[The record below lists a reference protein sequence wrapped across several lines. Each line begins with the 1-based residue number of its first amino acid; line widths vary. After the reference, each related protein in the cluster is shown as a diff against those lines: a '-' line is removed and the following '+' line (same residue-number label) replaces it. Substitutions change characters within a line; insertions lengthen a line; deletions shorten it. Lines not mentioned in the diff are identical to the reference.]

1 MNHTPNYTSILK
13 KRPQTNI
20 AFVDDEQ
27 PSTSALERHI
37 SIPADYGI
45 DEPQADYE
53 TTASV
58 RRHLAHDN
66 PPSGVTF
73 DSFFEPDDNSRGSA
87 ASLITFP
94 LSQPLRIV
102 EPISA
107 KPSSFGQNNGHAQLF
122 HETSFIE
129 TDPLKIVDLSKL
141 PELTLDTIS
150 DCIEARYKDDKIYS
164 FCGEILISVNPFKPV
179 DICRSEHYGD
189 YQYAKISPAPHLFA
203 VSAKAYTG
211 IRDLRNN
218 QVILVSGESGSGK
231 TEATKY
237 LVQHLIAIAGT
248 DFNELE
254 QRIIKVNPL
263 LEAFGNAKTI
273 LNNNSSRFAKFL
285 SLNVSNE
292 GKIESARI
300 KDYML
305 EKSRVVF
312 HSPRERTFH
321 AFYALVIGAP
331 DELLDSLYL
340 ERKGNYRITGE
351 YYHLSGGDKALYK
364 QIYKDQQDV
373 FNLIKLTP
381 DEIQD
386 INTILAAILH
396 IGNIEFREGD
406 HDSVIIENESL
417 VLQVGYLLQLEP
429 ESLVK
434 VLIQRKGKLGKGEMI
449 ELSKSKK
456 QAEDERDAIAK
467 ALYERMFGWL
477 VRRINDSL
485 KPTVIKNLP
494 SIGILDIC
502 GFENLEQNSFEQLC
516 INLVNEQLQNF
527 MNKQVIEDERLL
539 YLEEGVEISDV
550 DITGINNDSILNM
563 FIEKKS
569 GILAMIDEDSKLEF
583 SDDNKLVY
591 KLKSMYG
598 SNNIFIPSQNSSPQF
613 KIRHF
618 AGEVVYDARS
628 FIKKNRDTLSDDMLD
643 CFRSSQSTLIQD
655 LFSVPESLTG
665 SISMAQFQFR
675 GSKRPNIKSPPKMIE
690 SSLSQSINKIRN
702 ESLKQRFGD
711 KTPNYKLRDRAKR
724 STTITFFRNSLE
736 ELLKAMKGATP
747 YFIRCIKP
755 NDKQKPGEF
764 VEDRVKTQLKYNGV
778 KEIARIRTFGF
789 PIRLTRANF
798 EKQYKDLAG
807 GNTEPNI
814 SEAIFGSIQA
824 VSSTFKVGKT
834 QIFMKDHVKR
844 ILDDS
849 LSAVRRKQEEERLR
863 KAEIEKLKKM
873 EEDRKKKEEE
883 KMKKKISANILKSE
897 LMDVVDGQPLDP
909 IMEANTPESKN
920 SDPVYNRTSTSST
933 EFRENRAYSS
943 DDDESDDDDETTVKT
958 VEESEPDSK
967 PTAAWDFLQE
977 IAEEVERKDVHEQT
991 ILRVIKLIV
1000 YLLLFIIILVALTCQ
1015 KVSLFVL
1022 LEEANSTTAN
1032 LEYQKGCKLG
1042 QHQRSISI
1050 FYLMVS
1056 ICIPYALCLLISV
1069 LKVFFGKH
1077 KVPSIWTWIWVFIVE
1092 NLHSVGLCLLVFRVL
1107 PQLEAIRGLMLLNA
1121 TALIPSILKL
1131 TMSGQEYEVT
1141 QLTCITGMVQKLIQS
1156 MFDLVAMLLQVSA
1169 IPLVVV
1175 LNFRPCYQDFLGD
1188 FIRDQQF
1195 ITELTAAIILVSCN
1209 HWENF
1214 VDGKF
1219 FCNLNHKNW
1228 FKNMVLK
1235 MRYELQMGRYYP
1247 QIVTCL
1253 SKISLTVWLG
1263 YQLTT
1268 DFDYS
1273 TVVKIFSEASFP
1285 ESCKFIPVIIT
1296 LVISAFVA
1304 FYSSFGACM
1313 FQMQVP
1319 SLSLPLVLATPAAI
1333 LIFSFNYQF
1342 HFLKGI
1348 TNSVVPYMNE
1358 KAHEFNATDPVLKSF
1373 ENNYKDVLFGVGW
1386 WISFV
1391 ILSRYI
1397 WRAQTDR
1404 TANMERLFLSPTYCA
1419 VLSTESIMLNRRR
1432 HPCKVVPDH
1441 KLNAEGQISDKY
1453 YKIKII
1459 TNRTIDDDDDEMLDG
1474 DTADLPTEENV
1485 ELGPAEPVEGDKSS
1499 NPYTPMLYACAT
1511 MWHETRTEMV
1521 QLLKSIH
1528 RLDRDQYIRKI
1539 ANDNVGGYDPELY
1552 NFEAH
1557 IFFDD
1562 AMELDDDDERVPN
1575 RWVKDL
1581 VASMDVACSSVHNK
1595 PMKVHAPIKVPT
1607 PYGGQLIWQMP
1618 GENLLFVHMKDMSKI
1633 RNRKRWSQVMYMY
1646 YLLGFRHIMTCKN
1659 EMVEEMMK
1667 LREKRG
1673 QFGLT
1678 IQQIN
1683 HLLGENATA
1692 RANNT
1697 FLLALDGDTDFYPG
1711 SIKILLDRM
1720 RDENVGAA
1728 CGRIHPIGSG
1738 PMVWYQ
1744 KFEYALGHWLQK
1756 AAEHVFGCVLCSP
1769 GCFSLFRAAALM
1781 DTNVMKRY
1789 TTEPTEPTHHL
1800 QYDQGEDRWLCTLM
1814 LQQGYKIE
1822 YAAAADAWT
1831 FAPEG
1836 FFEFFNQRR
1845 RWMPSTIANI
1855 LDLLGSSQLTR
1866 KKNSNISML
1875 YILYQWLLMLMTIL
1889 GPGTILMMI
1898 AGAIKLVFKLD
1909 LVGSYVFAV
1918 VPAAIYIIGCF
1929 WLKSQHQLIFAA
1941 VLSIFYTFIMMI
1953 VLVGTIQTASQE
1965 NVFHPSVIVIVML
1978 TGIFIIAGICH
1989 PQEIGCLVHG
1999 VLYLLTIPSGYLLL
2013 VIYSIINLND
2023 VSWGTREVPTKAQ
2036 RLEMEQ
2042 KRKEKEEEKK
2052 KQKKGFFARMF
2063 NRGEEHIRELT
2074 SLVKT
2079 LIPQKNN
2086 QAAVLVSDEQTDNKV
2101 IELLAKIE
2109 SNLGR
2114 LLQDGGNRET
2124 GTSTLQQIIVEQ
2136 PQLGKSQKPSLQSQ
2150 DGKSQKPS
2158 PVIEQP
2164 TKTTPAPKNKKAKKK
2179 KIRNELKNPFWAED
2193 KGLGDGPTIEGN
2205 EKEMEFWRGFV
2216 DKYLLPIKPTAD
2228 ERKKIADGLRDLR
2241 NSSAFGLIILNLLW
2255 MALNF
2260 MFQYTQA
2267 ARIAFKYDFEA
2278 KKYEFEES
2286 VLGFG
2291 FVGLLLLLLLLQM
2304 VGMLI
2309 HRMGTLQHLLAIT
2322 EIIVRN
2328 QKSSIA
2334 NEKLEREAAIRH
2346 IKEVLKIPVTGDQG
2360 TTTEPP
2366 IIAPKGNNFGKS
2378 VWAFSDRGASRGTH
2392 NNEHI
2397 RETLRKT
2404 IKNMGPIFDAQ
2415 RSNGPL
2421 DRRTLQTLNSVRQRL
2436 NGSSLGGIAPNL
2448 GMSVRPKLPP
2458 RGRSQTAKVVQS
2470 GFGFT
2475 TKELRDLNIME
2486 PDYDTDS
2493 DLQGGAMARTLYH
2506 RSKLINAATSS
2517 MENGTPAFNSNDV
2530 PVRRQVSF
2538 SRHRQFQSERF
2549 ERL

>member
-1 MNHTPNYTSILK
+1 MATSEKEDFEQVMKDLDQQETIAVLRNKNIFMPGKTADPVSRSLKSLHSSDSSGKNSDPLYYELGSDNDDFPLIPAPEREEKNAEMSHTPNYTSILK
-13 KRPQTNI
+13 KKPQTNF

-27 PSTSALERHI
+27 TSTSALERHI

-58 RRHLAHDN
+58 RRHHAHNN

-94 LSQPLRIV
+94 LSQPLRI

-107 KPSSFGQNNGHAQLF
+107 KPSPFGQNNGHAQLF

-150 DCIEARYKDDKIYS
+150 ECIEARYKDDKIYS

-179 DICRSEHYGD
+179 DICRSEHYED

-434 VLIQRKGKLGKGEMI
+434 VLIQRKGKLGKDRQTVYNVVSSNRLSNGSLATASKGKSLDSDFRNSSFDDDDSGEMI

-550 DITGINNDSILNM
+550 DITGINNDSILHM

-618 AGEVVYDARS
+618 AGEVSYDARS

-711 KTPNYKLRDRAKR
+711 KTPNYKLRDRARR

-814 SEAIFGSIQA
+814 SEAIFGSILA

-863 KAEIEKLKKM
+863 KVEIEKLKKM

-897 LMDVVDGQPLDP
+897 LMDVVDGPLDP

-1032 LEYQKGCKLG
+1032 IQKLFKNYTGCRDG
-1042 QHQRSISI
+1042 QRQRSISI
-1050 FYLMVS
+1050 FYLVVS

-1156 MFDLVAMLLQVSA
+1156 MFDLVVMLLQVSA
-1169 IPLVVV
+1169 IPLIVV
-1175 LNFRPCYQDFLGD
+1175 LNFNLDLDAVKDKDFTK
-1188 FIRDQQF
+1188 DQQF

-1247 QIVTCL
+1247 QILTCL
-1253 SKISLTVWLG
+1253 CKIALTVWLG
-1263 YQLTT
+1263 YQLTPN
-1268 DFDYS
+1268 FDYKE
-1273 TVVKIFSEASFP
+1273 VFGFFSDRNLAED
-1285 ESCKFIPVIIT
+1285 CKSVPVIIT

-1313 FQMQVP
+1313 FQ
-1319 SLSLPLVLATPAAI
+1319 
-1333 LIFSFNYQF
+1333 
-1342 HFLKGI
+1342 
-1348 TNSVVPYMNE
+1348 
-1358 KAHEFNATDPVLKSF
+1358 
-1373 ENNYKDVLFGVGW
+1373 
-1386 WISFV
+1386 
-1391 ILSRYI
+1391 
-1397 WRAQTDR
+1397 
-1404 TANMERLFLSPTYCA
+1404 
-1419 VLSTESIMLNRRR
+1419 
-1432 HPCKVVPDH
+1432 
-1441 KLNAEGQISDKY
+1441 
-1453 YKIKII
+1453 
-1459 TNRTIDDDDDEMLDG
+1459 
-1474 DTADLPTEENV
+1474 
-1485 ELGPAEPVEGDKSS
+1485 
-1499 NPYTPMLYACAT
+1499 
-1511 MWHETRTEMV
+1511 
-1521 QLLKSIH
+1521 
-1528 RLDRDQYIRKI
+1528 
-1539 ANDNVGGYDPELY
+1539 
-1552 NFEAH
+1552 
-1557 IFFDD
+1557 
-1562 AMELDDDDERVPN
+1562 
-1575 RWVKDL
+1575 
-1581 VASMDVACSSVHNK
+1581 
-1595 PMKVHAPIKVPT
+1595 
-1607 PYGGQLIWQMP
+1607 
-1618 GENLLFVHMKDMSKI
+1618 
-1633 RNRKRWSQVMYMY
+1633 
-1646 YLLGFRHIMTCKN
+1646 
-1659 EMVEEMMK
+1659 
-1667 LREKRG
+1667 
-1673 QFGLT
+1673 
-1678 IQQIN
+1678 
-1683 HLLGENATA
+1683 
-1692 RANNT
+1692 
-1697 FLLALDGDTDFYPG
+1697 
-1711 SIKILLDRM
+1711 
-1720 RDENVGAA
+1720 
-1728 CGRIHPIGSG
+1728 
-1738 PMVWYQ
+1738 
-1744 KFEYALGHWLQK
+1744 
-1756 AAEHVFGCVLCSP
+1756 
-1769 GCFSLFRAAALM
+1769 
-1781 DTNVMKRY
+1781 
-1789 TTEPTEPTHHL
+1789 
-1800 QYDQGEDRWLCTLM
+1800 
-1814 LQQGYKIE
+1814 
-1822 YAAAADAWT
+1822 
-1831 FAPEG
+1831 
-1836 FFEFFNQRR
+1836 
-1845 RWMPSTIANI
+1845 
-1855 LDLLGSSQLTR
+1855 
-1866 KKNSNISML
+1866 
-1875 YILYQWLLMLMTIL
+1875 
-1889 GPGTILMMI
+1889 
-1898 AGAIKLVFKLD
+1898 
-1909 LVGSYVFAV
+1909 
-1918 VPAAIYIIGCF
+1918 
-1929 WLKSQHQLIFAA
+1929 
-1941 VLSIFYTFIMMI
+1941 
-1953 VLVGTIQTASQE
+1953 
-1965 NVFHPSVIVIVML
+1965 
-1978 TGIFIIAGICH
+1978 
-1989 PQEIGCLVHG
+1989 
-1999 VLYLLTIPSGYLLL
+1999 
-2013 VIYSIINLND
+2013 
-2023 VSWGTREVPTKAQ
+2023 
-2036 RLEMEQ
+2036 
-2042 KRKEKEEEKK
+2042 
-2052 KQKKGFFARMF
+2052 
-2063 NRGEEHIRELT
+2063 
-2074 SLVKT
+2074 
-2079 LIPQKNN
+2079 
-2086 QAAVLVSDEQTDNKV
+2086 
-2101 IELLAKIE
+2101 
-2109 SNLGR
+2109 
-2114 LLQDGGNRET
+2114 
-2124 GTSTLQQIIVEQ
+2124 
-2136 PQLGKSQKPSLQSQ
+2136 
-2150 DGKSQKPS
+2150 
-2158 PVIEQP
+2158 
-2164 TKTTPAPKNKKAKKK
+2164 
-2179 KIRNELKNPFWAED
+2179 
-2193 KGLGDGPTIEGN
+2193 
-2205 EKEMEFWRGFV
+2205 
-2216 DKYLLPIKPTAD
+2216 
-2228 ERKKIADGLRDLR
+2228 
-2241 NSSAFGLIILNLLW
+2241 
-2255 MALNF
+2255 
-2260 MFQYTQA
+2260 
-2267 ARIAFKYDFEA
+2267 
-2278 KKYEFEES
+2278 
-2286 VLGFG
+2286 
-2291 FVGLLLLLLLLQM
+2291 
-2304 VGMLI
+2304 
-2309 HRMGTLQHLLAIT
+2309 
-2322 EIIVRN
+2322 
-2328 QKSSIA
+2328 
-2334 NEKLEREAAIRH
+2334 
-2346 IKEVLKIPVTGDQG
+2346 
-2360 TTTEPP
+2360 
-2366 IIAPKGNNFGKS
+2366 
-2378 VWAFSDRGASRGTH
+2378 
-2392 NNEHI
+2392 
-2397 RETLRKT
+2397 
-2404 IKNMGPIFDAQ
+2404 
-2415 RSNGPL
+2415 
-2421 DRRTLQTLNSVRQRL
+2421 
-2436 NGSSLGGIAPNL
+2436 
-2448 GMSVRPKLPP
+2448 
-2458 RGRSQTAKVVQS
+2458 
-2470 GFGFT
+2470 
-2475 TKELRDLNIME
+2475 
-2486 PDYDTDS
+2486 
-2493 DLQGGAMARTLYH
+2493 
-2506 RSKLINAATSS
+2506 
-2517 MENGTPAFNSNDV
+2517 
-2530 PVRRQVSF
+2530 
-2538 SRHRQFQSERF
+2538 
-2549 ERL
+2549 